1 MKKYIIPKTGI
12 VRLKLNDSILEGAGI
27 GTASIGTYG
36 SSAMSKK
43 NKFFDWEEENSEKDA
58 CPQNNIWE

>member
-1 MKKYIIPKTGI
+1 MKKYIIPKTEI

-27 GTASIGTYG
+27 GTTSTGAKG
-36 SSAMSKK
+36 SSAMSKE
-43 NKFFDWEEENSEKDA
+43 NNFFDWEEEDSEKDA